1 MKIDMHIN
9 LCVHAIWLPM
19 HPCLKGN
26 VPGAWASAFSLL
38 VLQVLTIYL
47 QGLHVPCHTCT
58 SALLVHKITVQPLLV
73 AVCSW
78 IFQ

>member
-9 LCVHAIWLPM
+9 LRVQAVWLPM
-19 HPCLKGN
+19 HPMSE
-26 VPGAWASAFSLL
+26 AWASAFSLL
-38 VLQVLTIYL
+38 VFQVLTIYL
-47 QGLHVPCHTCT
+47 HGLHMPYDTCT